1 MNNTS
6 FKSYKLKIF
15 QHTKYIKNTINIYQ
29 NLIYFLINIYA
40 KEKELFKDLNSK
52 EQLKL
57 MERLIHKTDKNTPKY
72 KEYNQNFP
80 KLPSYFR
87 RSGIME
93 VIGIFSSFDTRFN
106 LYLEEKP
113 LKTKQLEE
121 LKIKL
126 SKKYDLKTENKIKD
140 LEKSIYYE
148 YNCPTFN
155 FYPETFPVLYKNNM
169 SEINKNDLLTNK
181 KSKIKLK
188 LFNGSDWRYF
198 EFYFKD
204 KNCEKVKKILLNN
217 EYKLNNPKLIYKKE
231 NKHKIIQIHLTFEK
245 KNSYQITKEE
255 LKLIKEKEYEGNIN
269 VCSID
274 LGIIEPITYNIK
286 EIDFLKENS
295 CTVDLKTEFL
305 HKNKVFISNTTKF
318 NKKLIKLRKVKSKKR
333 LIENEIKRLEEN
345 LEFLNDK
352 EQIKDLKNEIY
363 FLMKLRRPLRKK
375 YKTLNRQIRNYQ
387 KYFNNEIVNQFT
399 KVLLENN
406 INYLFMENLDNFIKS
421 RNIKEKF
428 HYWNKGKIF
437 KLLQNRLSLLGIR
450 YLRISP
456 FNTSKTCSSCGNFD
470 DKNRKTQSDF
480 VCVKCNFS
488 LNRDKNRS
496 KNIFIKG
503 FNSLQRK
510 VKSK

>member
-40 KEKELFKDLNSK
+40 KEKELFKNLNSK

-57 MERLIHKTDKNTPKY
+57 MERLIHKTDKNSPKY
-72 KEYNQNFP
+72 KEYNQTFP

-106 LYLEEKP
+106 LFLEEKP

-198 EFYFKD
+198 DFDFKD
-204 KNCEKVKKILLNN
+204 KNGEKVKKILLNN

-231 NKHKIIQIHLTFEK
+231 NKHKIIQINLIFEK

-255 LKLIKEKEYEGNIN
+255 LKLIKDKEYEGKIN

-295 CTVDLKTEFL
+295 CTVDMKTEFL
-305 HKNKVFISNTTKF
+305 HKSKIFISNTTKF

-345 LEFLNDK
+345 LEFLNNK

-363 FLMKLRRPLRKK
+363 LLMKLRRPLRKK

-387 KYFNNEIVNQFT
+387 KYFNNEIVNQFIT
-399 KVLLENN
+399 VLLDNK

-421 RNIKEKF
+421 KNIKEKF

-456 FNTSKTCSSCGNFD
+456 FNTSKTCSSCGTFD

-496 KNIFIKG
+496 KNIFNKG
-503 FNSLQRK
+503 FNALKRK
-510 VKSK
+510 IKIK

>member
-1 MNNTS
+1 MSNTS

-15 QHTKYIKNTINIYQ
+15 QHTKHIQNTINIYQ
-29 NLIYFLINIYA
+29 NLIHFLIKIYA
-40 KEKELFKDLNSK
+40 KEKELFKNLNNN

-57 MERLIHKTDKNTPKY
+57 MENLIHKTDKNTPKY
-72 KEYNQNFP
+72 KEYNQIFP

-87 RSGIME
+87 RSGIMDI
-93 VIGIFSSFDTRFN
+93 IGIFSSFDSRFE
-106 LYLEEKP
+106 LFLEEKS
-113 LKTKQLEE
+113 LRIKELEE

-126 SKKYDLKTENKIKD
+126 NNKYDLKTENKIKK
-140 LEKSIYYE
+140 LKKSIYYE

-155 FYPETFPVLYKNNM
+155 FFPESFPVLYKNNM
-169 SEINKNDLLTNK
+169 SKINKNDLLNNK
-181 KSKIKLK
+181 KTKIKLK

-198 EFYFKD
+198 DFDFKD
-204 KNCEKVKKILLNN
+204 KNGDKVKKILINS
-217 EYKLNNPKLIYKKE
+217 EYKLNNPKLVFKKE

-245 KNSYQITKEE
+245 KNSYQIKKEE
-255 LKLIKEKEYEGNIN
+255 LKLIKDKEYEGKIN
-269 VCSID
+269 VRSID
-274 LGIIEPITYNIK
+274 LGINEPITYNIK
-286 EIDFLKENS
+286 EINFIKENS

-305 HKNKVFISNTTKF
+305 DKSKVFISNTTKF
-318 NKKLIKLRKVKSKKR
+318 NKKLIKLRKVKSRKK
-333 LIENEIKRLEEN
+333 LIENEIERLEEN
-345 LEFLNDK
+345 LNFLNDK

-363 FLMKLRRPLRKK
+363 LLMKLRKPLRKK
-375 YKTLNRQIRNYQ
+375 YKTLYRQIRNYQ

-399 KVLLENN
+399 NVLLENN

-456 FNTSKTCSSCGNFD
+456 FNTSKTCSCCGCVD
-470 DKNRKTQSDF
+470 DNNRKTQENF